1 MADCFL
7 PHAIVWFCDCVNYA
21 SSSAGCM
28 DLHNLWI
35 ALMGLTCLARKEE
48 VIEEECKPEMKYW
61 NDRH

>member
-7 PHAIVWFCDCVNYA
+7 PHAIACFCDCFNYA

-28 DLHNLWI
+28 DL
-35 ALMGLTCLARKEE
+35 KEE